1 MTYTQNV
8 RGYLTNPKLMFF
20 SIWLR
25 LRAIF
30 LSYFCFLVCVFAVS
44 SPWILFCDVGRRL
57 LPSASDIREK
67 ALTRFSRLATNIVLT
82 RTLSLIFVDL
92 FVLFLIINTIIG
104 QFFAC
109 SFGYFF
115 LWFVSRW
122 NRQNATRL
130 FPPHVFRNWWANLRK
145 IEIKYDKEV
154 VGCFFTSKNG
164 SGGNIEILFG
174 LWMDSVARKTLLC
187 LCALAAYL
195 FRG

>member
-1 MTYTQNV
+1 MTFTQNV

-25 LRAIF
+25 FRAIF

-44 SPWILFCDVGRRL
+44 TPWILFCDVGRRL

-104 QFFAC
+104 QFFTC
-109 SFGYFF
+109 SFGSFFCDSFHVGIDKTPRGYFH
-115 LWFVSRW
+115 LMCFVIDEQIWEKLKS
-122 NRQNATRL
+122 NMTRKL
-130 FPPHVFRNWWANLRK
+130 
-145 IEIKYDKEV
+145 
-154 VGCFFTSKNG
+154 
-164 SGGNIEILFG
+164 
-174 LWMDSVARKTLLC
+174 
-187 LCALAAYL
+187 
-195 FRG
+195 